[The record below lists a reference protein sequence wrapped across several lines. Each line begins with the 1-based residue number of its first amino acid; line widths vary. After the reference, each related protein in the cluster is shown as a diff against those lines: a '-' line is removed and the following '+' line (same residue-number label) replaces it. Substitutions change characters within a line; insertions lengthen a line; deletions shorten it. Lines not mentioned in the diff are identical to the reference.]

1 MRLSNAPLRARYA
14 LLATVA
20 VMASPA
26 LAQTSET
33 TSASPASTAAST
45 DEGGSDI
52 VVTAQRREQNLQD
65 VPISM
70 EVLSGERMAQLN
82 ANDFKDAVN
91 YLPNVFVQST
101 AGNDT
106 IYIRGFGSPPANFA
120 FDQSVSMY
128 LDGIYAGRVRQAMAP
143 FFDIQRVEV
152 MRGPQGALYGK
163 NTPAGAISI
172 VSAQPTNRPEMG
184 LTALYNFNLEGPQV
198 SAYASGPLTDT
209 LSARLAFQI
218 RSQDGYIHNLRTG
231 NEDASINEQ
240 LVRGIL
246 RWEPSSNFDY
256 TLKAEYGHR
265 DQRGGLTV
273 SSPVGTPQRPVRERY
288 TDETIL
294 GPEGVTAQNVNIAG
308 NGNLSLGDFTVQS
321 VTGYSWFKSQ
331 IINGFDQNLP
341 GGGIAPL
348 VSANAY
354 PERFRQFSQEF
365 RLLSP
370 TGGTLEYVVGAYY
383 DHAKYNMQ
391 LRQFNTNGI
400 GQQLATSHFDQ
411 TSETWSV
418 FGQATLRL
426 AEVFRVIGSLRYTHT
441 TKDAAYSAASVG
453 PVIVPRPLTTA
464 TGSRTDSNLDP
475 SVTVQFDATDDI
487 MLYAS
492 FGRGSKSGGF
502 VSNTWGV
509 VSNPT
514 SPSQP
519 AFEFND
525 ERSRNYEAGIKATLF
540 DRMVNFSAA
549 YYNTRFSDLQ
559 VSFYRPSTS
568 SYFTGNAATATSQG
582 VEAQLSIRPTRNFD
596 ITATGAYQDLQ
607 YDRFDHAPCLV
618 WQGPACYANPNNS
631 LAGVRPALASKWMG
645 SVQAH
650 GRFELGD
657 SMALDLTG
665 TASGRTRFYNS
676 DDQSPLYG
684 VQRGFVKYDARI
696 QLGDIDNRW
705 HVALVGRNLSNEL
718 TTGSAFQLPA
728 SLSGTGVGRA
738 MLYVDPPRNIALE
751 AGFRF

>member
-1 MRLSNAPLRARYA
+1 MRLNSAPLRARYA

-26 LAQTSET
+26 LAQTAET
-33 TSASPASTAAST
+33 PSDSPATNASTA

-128 LDGIYAGRVRQAMAP
+128 IDGIYAGRVRQAMAP

-172 VSAQPTNRPEMG
+172 VSAQPTNTPEMG
-184 LTALYNFNLEGPQV
+184 LTALYNFDQKGPQV
-198 SAYASGPLTDT
+198 SGYVSGPLSDT
-209 LSARLAFQI
+209 LSGRLAFQV
-218 RSQDGYIHNLRTG
+218 RHQEGYLHNLRTG
-231 NEDASINEQ
+231 SDDPTISEQ

-246 RWEPSSNFDY
+246 RWQPSESFDY
-256 TLKAEYGHR
+256 SLKAEYGHR
-265 DQRGGLTV
+265 SMRGGMTV
-273 SSPVGTPQRPVRERY
+273 SGLVTTPQTPVLERY
-288 TDETIL
+288 TEDTVL
-294 GPEGVTAQNVNIAG
+294 GPEGIYAQNVNIAG
-308 NGNLSLGDFTVQS
+308 NGNLSLGDFTLQS
-321 VTGYSWFKSQ
+321 VTGYSWFKSE
-331 IINGFDQNLP
+331 IINGYDQLLP
-341 GGGIAPL
+341 GTNGAHAPL
-348 VSANAY
+348 VTANAY

-370 TGGTLEYVVGAYY
+370 TGGLLEYVVGAYY
-383 DHAKYNMQ
+383 DHAKYTMQ
-391 LRQFNTNGI
+391 LRQVYALG
-400 GQQLATSHFDQ
+400 GQTQQVTSQFDQ
-411 TSETWSV
+411 TSETWSA
-418 FGQATLRL
+418 FAQATLNI
-426 AEVFRVIGSLRYTHT
+426 ADSFRVIGSLRCTHT
-441 TKDAAYSAASVG
+441 TKDADYRAWNVG
-453 PVIVPRPLTTA
+453 PMLFLRPLTTA
-464 TGSRTDSNLDP
+464 SGSRTDENLDP
-475 SVTVQFDATDDI
+475 SVTVQFDATPDI

-509 VSNPT
+509 VNTPT
-514 SPSQP
+514 LNT
-519 AFEFND
+519 FEFND
-525 ERSRNYEAGIKATLF
+525 ERSRNYEAGVKGTLF
-540 DRMVNFSAA
+540 DRMVTFSAA

-559 VSFYRPSTS
+559 VSFYRPSIS

-582 VEAQLSIRPTRNFD
+582 VEAQLTLRPSRNFD
-596 ITATGAYQDLQ
+596 ITATGAYQDMQ
-607 YDRFDHAPCLV
+607 YDDFPGAPCLV
-618 WQGPACYANPNNS
+618 WQGPACYSNPNNN

-645 SVQAH
+645 SIQAH
-650 GRFELGD
+650 GRIEVGD
-657 SMALDLTG
+657 RHAIDLTG

-684 VQRGFVKYDARI
+684 VQPGFVKYDARI
-696 QLGDIDNRW
+696 QFGDIDNRW
-705 HVALVGRNLSNEL
+705 HVALIGRNLSNEL
-718 TTGSAFQLPA
+718 TTGSVFQLPA
-728 SLSGTGVGRA
+728 GLSGTTSGRA
-738 MLYVDPPRNIALE
+738 MMYVEPPRSISLE